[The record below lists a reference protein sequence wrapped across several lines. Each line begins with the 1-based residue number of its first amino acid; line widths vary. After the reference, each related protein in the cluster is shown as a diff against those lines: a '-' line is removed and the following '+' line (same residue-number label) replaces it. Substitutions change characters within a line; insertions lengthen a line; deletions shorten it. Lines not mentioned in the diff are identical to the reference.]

1 MVVAVTV
8 KINKG
13 QRGYLIAHD
22 VPIALAPLHV
32 EALEEAI
39 PADNDVHFIWVI
51 EGSYDNGSNP
61 IFNLAQI

>member
-22 VPIALAPLHV
+22 VPIALVPLHV

-39 PADNDVHFIWVI
+39 PADNDVHLI
-51 EGSYDNGSNP
+51 
-61 IFNLAQI
+61 

>member
-8 KINKG
+8 KIDEG

-22 VPIALAPLHV
+22 VPIALVPLHV

-39 PADNDVHFIWVI
+39 PADNDVHLI
-51 EGSYDNGSNP
+51 
-61 IFNLAQI
+61 